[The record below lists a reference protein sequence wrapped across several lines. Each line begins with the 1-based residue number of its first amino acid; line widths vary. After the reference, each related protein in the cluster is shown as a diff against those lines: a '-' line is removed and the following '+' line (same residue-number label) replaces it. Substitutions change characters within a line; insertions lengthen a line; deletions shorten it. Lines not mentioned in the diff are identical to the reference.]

1 MADLKISALNSLAGA
16 DLVAADVVAVVDDSA
31 SETKK
36 LTVSDLIANGT
47 TLISDATIPSAKI
60 LFSAGAIDTAE
71 LAASAVETAKI
82 NDSAV
87 TAAKL
92 ADNSSVTLVSTLP
105 ASGDFTGQIA
115 LDTDDNKIYIWDG
128 SAWDSV
134 KGAGSINVVNGSTS
148 GIVNITTSTSGD
160 TVTVSTTLD
169 DTTAAAQFLAG
180 PTGSAGTVGYRAI
193 IGTDLPAAT
202 TTTKGAVIVNG
213 EGLRM
218 DSDTIEID
226 NDLTANTSTF
236 QAVKFDSKGLITSG
250 RDIASADLPNATDG
264 ATGAVKPG
272 TGLEMGT
279 AGAIDHSNSVA
290 AATNTKITY
299 DAQGHVTAGTTLA
312 ASDIPDL
319 DTAKV
324 TTGSFATA
332 RIADDAITAAKLGD
346 RSTATIAATT
356 PAGGAFIGQTH
367 LNSITGDYFL
377 WDGNVWQPI
386 GISVGEIVLAGTYDA
401 STNLVATVTSE
412 GTAVGYTV
420 GSALPAASTSNK
432 GHYVIVSEAGTGTSP
447 APTVALNP
455 PDFLLS
461 TGTVYTEIDV
471 SDTVT
476 AQQASNIQFTAAGN
490 IAATNVQSAIEEL
503 DTEKV
508 AAANPT
514 FTGTV
519 ALGEDAVI
527 TFEGATDNA
536 FETTLTVV
544 DPTADRS
551 LSLPNISGTL
561 ISSGDTGTV
570 TSTMITDGTIVNA
583 DINASAEIAVSKL
596 ANGTARQL
604 LQTDSAGT
612 GVEFTSN
619 VDVPGTF
626 DCTGAGTFDS
636 TLTVTGLIS
645 ADGKVSFPA
654 GTAAAPSFYF
664 GTDTNTGL
672 YHSAADEVAITT
684 GGTQRVVVDSSGD
697 VGIGTSSP
705 AQGPLHVHSSTT
717 NAYFHLT
724 NSTTGSAGSDGF
736 SLFVTDNDTVF
747 NQRESANMRFFTAN
761 SERLRIDSSG
771 RLLVGTSSANGSG
784 GAEFEVA
791 KQTMTTSDMGLASFQ
806 LVSNSSRWPQ
816 VFIEKSRG
824 SAVGDKDLVSDGDSL
839 GELAFRGSDGTNY
852 LTGASIIATVNGTP
866 GTNDLPTDLRFS
878 TTADG
883 AASST
888 ERLRIDSSGRV
899 GIGTTSP
906 SYKLDVNGS
915 AQVRAGESL
924 HFQNVAGSGI
934 ASIQCAGAGTNTDL
948 SFKTATT
955 ERMRID
961 SSGRLLHGTSAAGT
975 GAFGT
980 VPFFHAASISSANVF
995 QNYGA
1000 TTFPARIDLCKTRG
1014 TSANSHV
1021 VVQNNDTVGGI
1032 YFSGS
1037 DGTDYAVAAS
1047 IEGIVNGTPGN
1058 NDMPGL
1064 LRFLTTPDGAQYAVE
1079 RVRIDSS
1086 GNVGIGTTSAGTR
1099 LQVEG
1104 TPDAASATL
1113 RITATGECSAGVSCN
1128 STGTVIGTDTGGILF
1143 KTGVTANTPTTTGS
1157 ERVRIDSSGRLL
1169 VNASSSTQVGSID
1182 AKAQIV
1188 SSDFNAALAI
1198 RRNQN
1203 GDGGPA
1209 VLLCHSRGTSNSA
1222 NVVVQEND
1230 NLGQIRFF
1238 GADNTGSNDF
1248 AEGAAITASVD
1259 GTPGNDDMPTRLEF
1273 KTCADGASSPT
1284 ERMRIANSGETFI
1297 TSVQSSLGISSVASA
1312 GTTYALIIGRHS
1324 GTAGSHSSGTQSFRV
1339 FTNGNVQ
1346 NTNNSY
1352 GAISDVKLKEN
1363 IVDASSQWDDIKDI
1377 RIRNYNFIEGQTHTQ
1392 IGVVAQEVETVSPG
1406 LVTESPDFD
1415 DDNNDLGTVTKSVNY
1430 SVLYMKAV
1438 KALQEAMERIETLEA
1453 KVAALEAE

>member
-60 LFSAGAIDTAE
+60 LFSAGSIATASV
-71 LAASAVETAKI
+71 ADAGITTAKVASDAI
-82 NDSAV
+82 

-105 ASGDFTGQIA
+105 GSGDFVGQLA
-115 LDTDDNKIYIWDG
+115 LDTDDNKVYAYNG
-128 SAWDSV
+128 SSWVSV
-134 KGAGSINVVNGSTS
+134 KGAGSINVVSGSTS

-180 PTGSAGTVGYRAI
+180 PTGSAGTVGYRALV
-193 IGTDLPAAT
+193 GTDLPTAT
-202 TTTKGAVIVNG
+202 TTAKGGIIVNG

-226 NDLTANTSTF
+226 NDITANSSTF

-250 RDIASADLPNATDG
+250 RDITSADLPDATDG

-319 DTAKV
+319 DTAKI

-346 RSTATIAATT
+346 RSTATIAETT
-356 PAGGAFIGQTH
+356 PAGGAFIGQCH

-412 GTAVGYTV
+412 GTAVGFTV
-420 GSALPAASTSNK
+420 GSALPAASSSNK
-432 GHYVIVSEAGTGTSP
+432 SHYVIVSEAGTGTSP

-476 AQQASNIQFTAAGN
+476 AQQASNVSFTAAGN
-490 IAATNVQSAIEEL
+490 IVATNVQSAIEEL
-503 DTEKV
+503 DSEKV
-508 AAANPT
+508 ATANPT
-514 FTGTV
+514 LTGTV
-519 ALGEDAVI
+519 TLGEDAVI

-570 TSTMITDGTIVNA
+570 TSTMILDGTIANA
-583 DINASAEIAVSKL
+583 DISSSAEIAVSKL

-604 LQTDSAGT
+604 LQTDSGGT

-619 VDVPGTF
+619 VDVPGSF

-645 ADGKVSFPA
+645 ADGRVSFPA
-654 GTAAAPSFYF
+654 GSASAPSFYF

-672 YHSAADEVAITT
+672 YHPAADAVAITT
-684 GGTQRVVVDSSGD
+684 GGTQRVVVNSSGQVGINTSTPTQPLTVNGVARFENFIEFGGSISTPATAASIYRPADNTLAFGIASVERLRINSSGNVGIGTSAPGRNLVVNGGSSEGVLQITNNTSGTSVANGLEILCFTTGEAQFLNRENADMRFDTNNTERVRISSSGD
-697 VGIGTSSP
+697 VNVGPINISSSTGYGAQVDMAANAATIKAQCQGTASSFTLLYEAYKGTSRNFYVNAAGAAYFQGSVGIGTSSTSSYNAAADNLVIYDSGNAGITIRSGTSSDGAIYFNDTDDANQRGIIRYVHANDALAFHTSAGESLRIDSSGRVGIGVTP
-705 AQGPLHVHSSTT
+705 PDYGSGRVSLDLHSSGATVT
-717 NAYFHLT
+717 HLALT
-724 NSTTGSAGSDGF
+724 NSTTGSSGASNGF
-736 SLFVTDNDTVF
+736 NIIQNGLNTLMYL
-747 NQRESANMRFFTAN
+747 RESGFMSFSTAN
-761 SERLRIDSSG
+761 TERLRIDSSG
-771 RLLVGTSSANGSG
+771 RLLLGTSSH
-784 GAEFEVA
+784 
-791 KQTMTTSDMGLASFQ
+791 
-806 LVSNSSRWPQ
+806 SSIDNFVVEGHATDGTNAAFMMLR
-816 VFIEKSRG
+816 RG
-824 SAVGDKDLVSDGDSL
+824 SANPSGGLGYVRFADSNSGVGAQIHA
-839 GELAFRGSDGTNY
+839 ETDGTW
-852 LTGASIIATVNGTP
+852 AS
-866 GTNDLPTDLRFS
+866 NDYPTSLRFS

-883 AASST
+883 GSSPS
-888 ERLRIDSSGRV
+888 ERLRIDSSGNV
-899 GIGTTSP
+899 IIGTTTAASN
-906 SYKLDVNGS
+906 SQLT
-915 AQVRAGESL
+915 VRA
-924 HFQNVAGSGI
+924 
-934 ASIQCAGAGTNTDL
+934 ASPQLAL
-948 SFKTATT
+948 
-955 ERMRID
+955 
-961 SSGRLLHGTSAAGT
+961 
-975 GAFGT
+975 
-980 VPFFHAASISSANVF
+980 
-995 QNYGA
+995 
-1000 TTFPARIDLCKTRG
+1000 
-1014 TSANSHV
+1014 
-1021 VVQNNDTVGGI
+1021 
-1032 YFSGS
+1032 
-1037 DGTDYAVAAS
+1037 YA
-1047 IEGIVNGTPGN
+1047 
-1058 NDMPGL
+1058 
-1064 LRFLTTPDGAQYAVE
+1064 
-1079 RVRIDSS
+1079 
-1086 GNVGIGTTSAGTR
+1086 
-1099 LQVEG
+1099 
-1104 TPDAASATL
+1104 
-1113 RITATGECSAGVSCN
+1113 
-1128 STGTVIGTDTGGILF
+1128 
-1143 KTGVTANTPTTTGS
+1143 
-1157 ERVRIDSSGRLL
+1157 
-1169 VNASSSTQVGSID
+1169 
-1182 AKAQIV
+1182 
-1188 SSDFNAALAI
+1188 
-1198 RRNQN
+1198 
-1203 GDGGPA
+1203 
-1209 VLLCHSRGTSNSA
+1209 
-1222 NVVVQEND
+1222 
-1230 NLGQIRFF
+1230 
-1238 GADNTGSNDF
+1238 
-1248 AEGAAITASVD
+1248 
-1259 GTPGNDDMPTRLEF
+1259 TPGNDSRLNMGDTDDHDIGMIAYANSDNSMRF
-1273 KTCADGASSPT
+1273 TTNAS
-1284 ERMRIANSGETFI
+1284 ERMRLDSGGMASMLGTSTNGALNVFSSQGASTSANLILGQHSASSI
-1297 TSVQSSLGISSVASA
+1297 TS
-1312 GTTYALIIGRHS
+1312 GTL
-1324 GTAGSHSSGTQSFRV
+1324 SFLV
-1339 FTNGNVQ
+1339 YTNGNVV

-1352 GAISDVKLKEN
+1352 GSLSDAKLKEN
-1363 IVDASSQWDDIKDI
+1363 IVDASSQWDDIKDL
-1377 RIRNYNFIEGQTHTQ
+1377 RVRNYNFIEGQTHTQ

-1406 LVTESPDFD
+1406 LVTESPDRD
-1415 DDNNDLGTVTKSVNY
+1415 EEGNDLGTTTKSVNY

-1438 KALQEAMERIETLEA
+1438 KALQEAMDRIETLEA

>member
-115 LDTDDNKIYIWDG
+115 LDTDDDKIYVWDG

-169 DTTAAAQFLAG
+169 DTTAAAQFLGG
-180 PTGSAGTVGYRAI
+180 PTGSAGTVGYRALV
-193 IGTDLPAAT
+193 GTDLPTAT
-202 TTTKGAVIVNG
+202 TTAKGGIIVNG

-226 NDLTANTSTF
+226 NDITANSSTF

-250 RDIASADLPNATDG
+250 RDITSADLPDATDG

-346 RSTATIAATT
+346 RSTATIAETT

-386 GISVGEIVLAGTYDA
+386 GISVGEIILAGTYDA
-401 STNLVATVTSE
+401 STNLMATVTSE
-412 GTAVGYTV
+412 GTALSFEV
-420 GSALPAASTSNK
+420 GSALPAASSSNK
-432 GHYVIVSEAGTGTSP
+432 GYYVVVSEAGTGTSP

-461 TGTVYTEIDV
+461 TGTAYTEIDV
-471 SDTVT
+471 SSTVT
-476 AQQASNIQFTAAGN
+476 AQQASNVAFTAAGN

-508 AAANPT
+508 AAASPSL
-514 FTGTV
+514 TGTV
-519 ALGEDAVI
+519 SIGTGGTIE
-527 TFEGATDNA
+527 FEGATAND
-536 FETTLTVV
+536 FETTLTVT
-544 DPTADRS
+544 DPTADRTIT
-551 LSLPNISGTL
+551 LPDVTGTVVTT
-561 ISSGDTGTV
+561 GDTGSV

-604 LQTDSAGT
+604 LQTDAAGT

-654 GTAAAPSFYF
+654 GTASAPSFYF

-684 GGTQRVVVDSSGD
+684 GGTQRVVIDSSGN
-697 VGIGTSSP
+697 VGIGLASPSYLLDVYTQSNDIAQFSGINGGSLLVRNSSSNLISLNAQTGDSLTFGTNGNNERLRIDTDGRLLLGTSAARATGGSQNRYLQVEGTTYASAGISLTCNSTSNSP
-705 AQGPLHVHSSTT
+705 GFNFGRSRGTSVGSSTAVQDGDDLGYISWSAADGT
-717 NAYFHLT
+717 DLVSYAAYVYAQIDGTAGSNNTPGRLIF
-724 NSTTGSAGSDGF
+724 STTAPGNA
-736 SLFVTDNDTVF
+736 
-747 NQRESANMRFFTAN
+747 APA
-761 SERLRIDSSG
+761 ERMRIDSSG
-771 RLLVGTSSANGSG
+771 RVGIKNSSMGSLYEGADDLVIGNG
-784 GAEFEVA
+784 GASN
-791 KQTMTTSDMGLASFQ
+791 QGMT
-806 LVSNSSRWPQ
+806 
-816 VFIEKSRG
+816 I
-824 SAVGDKDLVSDGDSL
+824 
-839 GELAFRGSDGTNY
+839 Y
-852 LTGASIIATVNGTP
+852 TGASNQGILAFADGFTGGAQQYAGYVLYGHSDDHMQFATAGQERIRVDSSGRVGINNSSPGANLDIYTSASRYVRAFPSSGLADFEVLSNNNSQTVFAVKGTGSADLFRVFADTTQAVTIDSSGRLGI
-866 GTNDLPTDLRFS
+866 GTTGPAHKLDVDAGSLAVVANFD
-878 TTADG
+878 TTATGGGAAYFKHDG
-883 AASST
+883 ANKMIVGTAGSSALTGSSVNDGLIRTEANLIVATGGNT
-888 ERLRIDSSGRV
+888 ERLRIDSSGNL
-899 GIGTTSP
+899 
-906 SYKLDVNGS
+906 KLSSDAPFLYLSDNDNNWIRGS
-915 AQVRAGESL
+915 SSL
-924 HFQNVAGSGI
+924 NAILV
-934 ASIQCAGAGTNTDL
+934 GTNNSEKL
-948 SFKTATT
+948 
-955 ERMRID
+955 RVD
-961 SSGRLLHGTSAAGT
+961 SSGRLLLGTTTEGNSFADNLTIADSGSSGLTIRSGTSSYGSIHFSDATSGT
-975 GAFGT
+975 GEYAGYMEYRHSDNVLAFGT
-980 VPFFHAASISSANVF
+980 SS
-995 QNYGA
+995 
-1000 TTFPARIDLCKTRG
+1000 T
-1014 TSANSHV
+1014 
-1021 VVQNNDTVGGI
+1021 
-1032 YFSGS
+1032 
-1037 DGTDYAVAAS
+1037 
-1047 IEGIVNGTPGN
+1047 
-1058 NDMPGL
+1058 
-1064 LRFLTTPDGAQYAVE
+1064 E
-1079 RVRIDSS
+1079 R
-1086 GNVGIGTTSAGTR
+1086 
-1099 LQVEG
+1099 
-1104 TPDAASATL
+1104 L
-1113 RITATGECSAGVSCN
+1113 RITSSGVVTVRNSSVGEIDALTSASTITPDFAASNNFSVTLGTNATLANPSNLTAGQSGVIAITQDG
-1128 STGTVIGTDTGGILF
+1128 TGSRTLAYGSKFKFAGGTAPTL
-1143 KTGVTANTPTTTGS
+1143 TTTAS
-1157 ERVRIDSSGRLL
+1157 AVDILTYYVESTSRI
-1169 VNASSSTQVGSID
+1169 T
-1182 AKAQIV
+1182 AQ
-1188 SSDFNAALAI
+1188 
-1198 RRNQN
+1198 
-1203 GDGGPA
+1203 
-1209 VLLCHSRGTSNSA
+1209 VLL
-1222 NVVVQEND
+1222 NV
-1230 NLGQIRFF
+1230 
-1238 GADNTGSNDF
+1238 S
-1248 AEGAAITASVD
+1248 
-1259 GTPGNDDMPTRLEF
+1259 
-1273 KTCADGASSPT
+1273 
-1284 ERMRIANSGETFI
+1284 
-1297 TSVQSSLGISSVASA
+1297 
-1312 GTTYALIIGRHS
+1312 
-1324 GTAGSHSSGTQSFRV
+1324 
-1339 FTNGNVQ
+1339 
-1346 NTNNSY
+1346 
-1352 GAISDVKLKEN
+1352 
-1363 IVDASSQWDDIKDI
+1363 
-1377 RIRNYNFIEGQTHTQ
+1377 
-1392 IGVVAQEVETVSPG
+1392 
-1406 LVTESPDFD
+1406 
-1415 DDNNDLGTVTKSVNY
+1415 
-1430 SVLYMKAV
+1430 
-1438 KALQEAMERIETLEA
+1438 
-1453 KVAALEAE
+1453 